1 MQSDRNTATLEPNV
15 ASPARDTEPSPPA
28 RSTPSPTG
36 ENGLA
41 IQPATWD
48 HAPAVI
54 EIIRSSAS
62 WYEELVEPEDMD
74 EHLVDEAWARRNF
87 RRRDFHVGL
96 VDGEVVGTI
105 SLQSVHQRH
114 LYLGY
119 VYLHVDHVGNGF
131 GADLLDFAR
140 EEGERLG
147 LEGLVLIAHP
157 DAEWACR
164 AYRKYG
170 FEVIAESRDEVLRW
184 EDGWL
189 APYYE
194 EGFHLFRYRL

>member
-1 MQSDRNTATLEPNV
+1 VRSDPSTSILEPSV
-15 ASPARDTEPSPPA
+15 ASPKRDTEPSLSTSSTSLPA
-28 RSTPSPTG
+28 G

-54 EIIRSSAS
+54 NLIRSSAS
-62 WYEELVEPEDMD
+62 WYEDLVEPEDMD
-74 EHLVDEAWARRNF
+74 EHLVDEAWARKNF
-87 RRRDFHVGL
+87 RHRDFHVGL

-105 SLQSVHQRH
+105 SLQSVHHRH

-119 VYLHVDHVGNGF
+119 VYLHVDHVGNSF

-140 EEGERLG
+140 EEGERRG
-147 LEGLVLIAHP
+147 FAGLVLIAHP

-170 FEVIAESRDEVLRW
+170 FQVIAESRDEVLDW

-189 APYYE
+189 APYHE
-194 EGFHLFRYRL
+194 EGFHLFRYPL